1 VRWLSLLVIAGGWL
15 ALGHLGNPCALAQ
28 EFGPQ
33 PTLAQPGV
41 QPAAPAGETTP
52 LAGAN
57 RGPTAAPAPIAP
69 SPLDTYLLRD
79 SKGNLV
85 PVLDLPFEEFERL
98 LRIKRGLA
106 PPALPGYSLDV
117 LSVTGTAADD
127 HSGDRPATG
136 NVANSLV
143 DLQVAATIRVRDS
156 DWVRVPLALGKAVL
170 RQPAKY
176 EGPGEHFLAY
186 EPTEDAYV
194 AWLRGANDKPHVLS
208 LQVSLPVA
216 RLGDRRQMALRLPR
230 ATESTLRLTVPEPRI
245 EATMPAGEGILSQRS
260 TSGGQS
266 EITVLGPAGDVQLVW
281 QSRPEMVPASQAA
294 LEATAEIAIK
304 VEGEDRIRSEA
315 RLRVRNPSG
324 SLEAFRV
331 ALPLGM
337 EWEPTTI
344 DGLTMSLVTPE
355 PGLPGVPAPPQPQ
368 VVDVQ
373 LNRPATGTVELRLS
387 AVATPVA
394 GAVRAG
400 QGRGGQ
406 GGRTSVAAIAPA
418 RFVVEG
424 AVRQRGTIDVAV
436 EGDWQLSW
444 RGEQS
449 VRRLDLPQD
458 PTLAKVA
465 ARYEYSRQPCNLQ
478 LTVAPRPSRISVEPL
493 HVITVEGRFA
503 RLESTLKYRLRGARA
518 AGLTVDLAGWQLDQ
532 ITPVDLLDL
541 TSVTADPEKPGPRT
555 IPFLPG
561 AVIGAELELQ
571 LEAHQPLDPDA
582 GELSLS
588 VPRLVAD
595 VVSPATV
602 VVVPADNVELTPLVD
617 KIERLSLD
625 PTLQPARVASSQQT
639 PIAYREIGS
648 DQPATFAA
656 DYRVRTQWTTVG
668 ARGKITLEPQQML
681 VQQLLD
687 YRIAYER
694 RRTFDLLV
702 PRDVAASGTLKV
714 ILGGQTLTPLPVAD
728 APVVGDATRF
738 RVVTPSDQLGQCQLQ
753 VEYTV
758 PLVEWDAAE
767 PLPLTIPLVVPAE
780 EPHQQ
785 VGGQQIEFALEAPWQ
800 IDPDTS
806 GSDEFSRPTQSPTG
820 PGRSIYVWS
829 RAAPATRWFL
839 RASAAPIREKSLLA
853 KVWIQTY
860 LDGGLRQERAVF
872 RVATDETQ
880 LIFRLPRAPVTGSV
894 RGAVNAQEAALVVRE
909 PTQVVVTLPSA
920 GATRERTVELWYA
933 CEADA
938 PRGVLAALGL
948 ASPGLKPIS
957 LEGATPPRRVFW
969 QLVVPGDAHLVALPR
984 QYAGELAAA
993 DWLPL
998 LGQSASGEQD
1008 RLEAWIGASRQDPLP
1023 RGTRQYVFGSVG
1035 KLTALDCWL
1044 AGRRLL
1050 LFTAS
1055 GLTLVVGLA
1064 LLHVP
1069 LVRRPEALLV
1079 LAVGLAALA
1088 WGFPQ
1093 AAMLLAQGATVG
1105 LAVVALFA
1113 VWTWSRARA
1122 ASPVS
1127 SARLAPMSTPASA
1140 AANSGHGSK
1149 AEARL
1154 VDSQARGAVGLG
1166 SVSTATAPA
1175 GNPAAESHS

>member
-15 ALGHLGNPCALAQ
+15 ALGHLGSLCALAQ
-28 EFGPQ
+28 GVISQ
-33 PTLAQPGV
+33 PM
-41 QPAAPAGETTP
+41 QPALTQPSATQPAPRTVPPGETTP
-52 LAGAN
+52 MAG
-57 RGPTAAPAPIAP
+57 PAPIAP

-79 SKGNLV
+79 NKGNLV

-117 LSVTGTAADD
+117 LSVTGAAADD
-127 HSGDRPATG
+127 DSGDQPAARSAAT
-136 NVANSLV
+136 SLV
-143 DLQVAATIRVRDS
+143 DLQVVATIRVRDS

-266 EITVLGPAGDVQLVW
+266 EMTVLGPAGDMQLVW
-281 QSRPEMVPASQAA
+281 QSRPEMVTDSQVAI
-294 LEATAEIAIK
+294 EATAEIAIK

-324 SLEAFRV
+324 ALEAFRV

-344 DGLTMSLVTPE
+344 DGLTLSLVTPE

-387 AVATPVA
+387 AVATPAA
-394 GAVRAG
+394 GTARVGRAG
-400 QGRGGQ
+400 QGGP
-406 GGRTSVAAIAPA
+406 RTSVAAIAPA

-478 LTVAPRPSRISVEPL
+478 LSVAPRPSRISVEPL

-518 AGLTVDLAGWQLDQ
+518 AGLTIDLAGWQLDR

-541 TSVTADPEKPGPRT
+541 ASVTTDPEKPGPRT

-561 AVIGAELELQ
+561 AIIGSELELK
-571 LEAHQPLDPDA
+571 LEAHQPLDPEA
-582 GELSLS
+582 GEMSLS

-602 VVVPADNVELTPLVD
+602 IIVPADNVELTPLVD

-648 DQPATFAA
+648 DEPATFAA

-668 ARGKITLEPQQML
+668 ARGKVTLEPRQML

-702 PRDVAASGTLKV
+702 PREVAASGTLK
-714 ILGGQTLTPLPVAD
+714 ILLGGQTLTPLPVAD

-738 RVVTPSDQLGQCQLQ
+738 RVVAPSDQLGQCQLQ
-753 VEYTV
+753 VEYNV

-767 PLPLTIPLVVPAE
+767 PLLLHIPLVVPAE

-785 VGGQQIEFALEAPWQ
+785 VGGQQIEFALEGPWQ

-806 GSDEFSRPTQSPTG
+806 GSDEFSRPTQSP
-820 PGRSIYVWS
+820 PGSGRTTYVWS
-829 RAAPATRWFL
+829 RAAPVTRWFL
-839 RASAAPIREKSLLA
+839 RASAAPMREKTLLA

-860 LDGGLRQERAVF
+860 LAGGLRQERAVF
-872 RVATDETQ
+872 RVATDEPQ
-880 LIFRLPRAPVTGSV
+880 LVFRLPRAPVTGSV
-894 RGAVNAQEAALVVRE
+894 RGAVNAQEAPLSVRE
-909 PTQVVVTLPSA
+909 PTQVVVTLPSG
-920 GATRERTVELWYA
+920 GAARERTVELWYA
-933 CEADA
+933 CDADS
-938 PRGVLAALGL
+938 PGGVLPSLGL
-948 ASPGLKPIS
+948 ASTGLKPIS
-957 LEGATPPRRVFW
+957 LDGATPPRRVFW
-969 QLVVPGDAHLVALPR
+969 QLVVPGDAHLVSLPGE
-984 QYAGELAAA
+984 YAGELSAA

-998 LGQSASGEQD
+998 LGQSAASEQD

-1023 RGTRQYVFGSVG
+1023 RGTRQYLFGSVG
-1035 KLTALDCWL
+1035 KLPVLDFWL
-1044 AGRRLL
+1044 AARRLL

-1055 GLTLVVGLA
+1055 GLALVVGLA
-1064 LLHVP
+1064 LIHVP
-1069 LVRRPEALLV
+1069 SIRRPEGLLF

-1113 VWTWSRARA
+1113 AWRWLRVPPAI
-1122 ASPVS
+1122 PVS
-1127 SARLAPMSTPASA
+1127 STRLGPLSTPASA
-1140 AANSGHGSK
+1140 AATNSGHGSK
-1149 AEARL
+1149 AEARV

-1175 GNPAAESHS
+1175 GNAAAESHS